1 MARLARLSI
10 EGWPHLVLQRV
21 HEGQTMVRDDTDRAA
36 LLDALREAARLA
48 NVSIHAYSIGAD
60 RLLLLATPHDAQ
72 GLSRMMQA
80 FGRRY
85 VAIFNRRHSRSG
97 SLWAERFRTTV
108 IEPSS
113 HLLDGMAYVELDPL
127 GCDQP
132 PVPGSLAERA
142 AADHGSSAAHHLGQR
157 SDVLVS
163 DHPVYWALG
172 NTPFEREAAYRK
184 RLGEGL
190 SATQRAAITDALHK
204 GWALGSEAFR
214 AELAKH
220 CKRRLTPLRRGRPRK
235 TTPPAP
241 LPEVES
247 VAS

>member
-21 HEGQTMVRDDTDRAA
+21 HEGQLMVRDDTDRAA

-85 VAIFNRRHSRSG
+85 VAVFNRRYSRSG

-108 IEPSS
+108 IEPQP
-113 HLLDGMAYVELDPL
+113 HLLDGMAYVELFAL
-127 GCDQP
+127 GLDTHP
-132 PVPGSLAERA
+132 AAGSLAERA
-142 AADHGSSAAHHLGQR
+142 AADRGSSAAHHLGRR

-163 DHPVYWALG
+163 DHPLYWALG

-184 RLGEGL
+184 RLDEGL

-204 GWALGSEAFR
+204 GWALGDDAFR
-214 AELAKH
+214 AELAKR
-220 CKRRLTPLRRGRPRK
+220 CQRRLAPLRRGRPRK
-235 TTPPAP
+235 N
-241 LPEVES
+241 
-247 VAS
+247 ASLSPSSGADTAAS